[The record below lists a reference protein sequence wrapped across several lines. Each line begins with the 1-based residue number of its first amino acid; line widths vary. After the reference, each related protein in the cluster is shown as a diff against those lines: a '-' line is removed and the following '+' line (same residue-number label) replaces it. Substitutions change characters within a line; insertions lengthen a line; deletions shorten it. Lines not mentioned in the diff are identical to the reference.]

1 MTQFPVNPHR
11 LDPYKRFRFRVAW
24 DGRTVAG
31 VSRISGLRRRTDV
44 VLHRQ
49 GGDPETRKSPGHTTW
64 EPVTLERGLTHDPAF
79 EDWANLVWS
88 GSGSISLKSFRKD
101 ITVQLQNEAGQVVL
115 AYHLYR
121 CWPSAYQALPD
132 LDADRSEVAFES
144 LTLELE
150 GWERDPSVTEP
161 VET

>member
-1 MTQFPVNPHR
+1 MPQFPVNPHR
-11 LDPYKRFRFRVAW
+11 LDPYKRFRFRVRW
-24 DGRTVAG
+24 DGRVVAG

-44 VLHRQ
+44 VEYRQ
-49 GGDPETRKSPGHTTW
+49 GTDPSTRKGPGRTTW
-64 EPVTLERGLTHDPAF
+64 EPVTLERGVTHDTAF
-79 EDWANLVWS
+79 EDWANVVAS
-88 GSGSISLKSFRKD
+88 AEGGMSLRNLRKD
-101 ITVQLQNEAGQVVL
+101 VVVELHNEAGQIVL
-115 AYHLYR
+115 AYLLYR

-150 GWERDPSVTEP
+150 GWERDLGVTEP